1 MEQSTSLS
9 AGLPASRSRPAGSAA
24 GSPTLAEASQS
35 NLSDWLKGRMRDGS
49 FGRTSQPCF
58 PSMEVGTSQC
68 SSPNSRAGTSK
79 SPTEDG
85 RIRESSPTRRDA
97 SAFRGGCWT
106 QDIPEF
112 PHFRGRSRS
121 EGVVSS
127 LSDFVE
133 TGPALQKHCL
143 AASYAEALLRRAE
156 SLGYA
161 VPSALEKV
169 LRRSASPST

>member
-9 AGLPASRSRPAGSAA
+9 AGRRASRSLPAGSAA
-24 GSPTLAEASQS
+24 GSPTLAEASPS
-35 NLSDWLKGRMRDGS
+35 SLSGWLKGRTRDGS
-49 FGRTSQPCF
+49 CGRTSQPCF
-58 PSMEVGTSQC
+58 PSMEGATSQP
-68 SSPNSRAGTSK
+68 SSPDSRAGTSK

-85 RIRESSPTRRDA
+85 GILESSPTRRDA

-106 QDIPEF
+106 RDIPEF

-133 TGPALQKHCL
+133 TGPAPQKHCL
-143 AASYAEALLRRAE
+143 AASYAEALLRRAGR
-156 SLGYA
+156 LGYSL
-161 VPSALEKV
+161 PPTLENV
-169 LRRSASPST
+169 LRASASR

>member
-9 AGLPASRSRPAGSAA
+9 AGRHASRSLPAGSAA
-24 GSPTLAEASQS
+24 GSPTLAEASPS
-35 NLSDWLKGRMRDGS
+35 SLSGWLKGRTRDGS
-49 FGRTSQPCF
+49 YGRTSQPCF
-58 PSMEVGTSQC
+58 PSMEGETSQP
-68 SSPNSRAGTSK
+68 SSPGSRAGTSK

-85 RIRESSPTRRDA
+85 RIRESSPTRPEA
-97 SAFRGGCWT
+97 SAFRGECWT

-133 TGPALQKHCL
+133 TGPAPQRYCL
-143 AASYAEALLRRAE
+143 AASYAEALLRRAAR
-156 SLGYA
+156 LGYA
-161 VPSALEKV
+161 MPPMLERV
-169 LRRSASPST
+169 LKRSASPST